1 MRGTLDLDL
10 CDPEGVD
17 LVGHQVNAVVDDRH
31 GHEESGA
38 AGQGQLGG
46 RNSGSFDTKLVCS
59 HWFLFSWCLAG
70 AESGSCCPARFAAG

>member
-1 MRGTLDLDL
+1 MRRALDLDL
-10 CDPEGVD
+10 CDSEGVD

-31 GHEESGA
+31 CRVAFGA

-46 RNSGSFDTKLVCS
+46 RNGGSFDTKTVCS
-59 HWFLFSWCLAG
+59 HWFFFSWCLAG